1 VLVSKHWGGLC
12 NIPQAWLSSY
22 TSFFD
27 DIIGFF
33 NTHTWQSQGSCTF
46 FVALFFG
53 CWRVH
58 YSHTTTT
65 RFLHFFFVLFYFFS
79 FVVGLFINHTHV
91 YKHQLLWVVT
101 FWMTNF
107 VQFFFFWKPYIA
119 ELEHY
124 KLQSRKAVTF
134 STQHLHHVFGTS
146 LTYYFSNFNWL
157 NFCKLFLSNF
167 IC

>member
-1 VLVSKHWGGLC
+1 MLVSKHWGGLC

-22 TSFFD
+22 TSFFN

-65 RFLHFFFVLFYFFS
+65 RFLHFIFVLFYFFLLLLVCS
-79 FVVGLFINHTHV
+79 LITHMS
-91 YKHQLLWVVT
+91 T
-101 FWMTNF
+101 RTNF
-107 VQFFFFWKPYIA
+107 YELLNFEWQILFNFSFFWKPYIA

-124 KLQSRKAVTF
+124 KLQSRKDVTF

-146 LTYYFSNFNWL
+146 LIYNFSNFNWL
-157 NFCKLFLSNF
+157 DFCKLFLSNF